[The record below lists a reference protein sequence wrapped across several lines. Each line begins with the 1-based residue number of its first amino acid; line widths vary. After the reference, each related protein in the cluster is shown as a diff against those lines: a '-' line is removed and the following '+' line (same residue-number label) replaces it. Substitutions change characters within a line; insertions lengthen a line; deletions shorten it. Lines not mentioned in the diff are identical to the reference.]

1 MIRKIT
7 FLLFLTAA
15 MLYTA
20 AVLAATPEQEREWRR
35 RTDSLLGKMTLR
47 EKIGQLNMLSGN
59 WTATGPVL
67 QGTDQE
73 ALLRE
78 GRLGAM
84 LNITGCR
91 NTRML
96 QQTALSSRLGIPLL
110 FGQDVIHGYKTIF
123 PVPLAQA
130 ASFDPEAVEAAA
142 RVAARET
149 AVSGIQWVFSP
160 MLDVARDPRWGR
172 VMEGP
177 GEDPH
182 VASEMARAMIRGYE
196 RPFADGLEVM
206 ACAKHFAAYGGAIG
220 GRDYNTVDVS
230 MQTLHNFYLPPF
242 RAAAEAGAGS
252 FMCSFNE
259 INGVPASADKYLYD
273 LLYGEWGF
281 DGIVVSDWGSIREM
295 VVHGYSRDRRQAA
308 EQAINAGVTIDMES
322 RCYTEH
328 LEELVAEGAVS
339 EATVDNAV
347 RRVLM
352 QKFRMGLFDDPFRY
366 CDDPARERRE
376 VLSEA
381 NLEVSRDMARKS
393 IVLLRN
399 EGGLLPLTAAPRT
412 IAVVGPLA
420 DSKRDMDGNWV
431 MSSLEPR
438 AVTLLEALRERY
450 PQAVIRCERGCGVT
464 GDDRSGFA
472 AAERAARGAD
482 LVVLAL
488 GETWNMSGEARSRG
502 DISLPGVQ
510 EELAMRI
517 YAANPRSVTLL
528 MGGRPM
534 IFEQI
539 AAHAPAV
546 LYCWWLGSGA
556 GRAMT
561 DVLTGDYNPSA
572 RLPMTF
578 PSHLGQI
585 PVYYNHKN
593 SGRPANDGG
602 GYSGRYL
609 DIGYKPRY
617 PFGYGLSYTTFRYD
631 DVQAETSDDGIRV
644 RLRLTNTG
652 GREGR
657 ELVQVYVRKRWGET
671 TRPVRELKA
680 FRQVALAPGESRGVV
695 LDIPRSELRYYG
707 ADGWQTGAGDY
718 RVIVGR
724 DAADTRAEVPLTLQ

>member
-15 MLYTA
+15 TLYTA

-182 VASEMARAMIRGYE
+182 VASEMARAMIRGYG

-295 VVHGYSRDRRQAA
+295 VVHGYSRDRKQAA

-322 RCYTEH
+322 RCYTEY

-352 QKFRMGLFDDPFRY
+352 QKFRMGLFDEPFRY

-464 GDDRSGFA
+464 GDDRSGFT

-631 DVQAETSDDGIRV
+631 DVRAATSGDGIRV

-652 GREGR
+652 SREGR
-657 ELVQVYVRKRWGET
+657 ELVQVYVRKLWGET

-680 FRQVALAPGESRGVV
+680 FRQVALAPGESREVV

-707 ADGWQTGAGDY
+707 ADGWQSGAGDY

>member
-1 MIRKIT
+1 MLRRTI
-7 FLLFLTAA
+7 LLAA
-15 MLYTA
+15 TLCVA
-20 AVLAATPEQEREWRR
+20 AAALAATPEQECDWLRR
-35 RTDSLLGKMTLR
+35 ADSLLGKMTLR

-67 QGTDQE
+67 QGADQE
-73 ALLRE
+73 TLLRE

-96 QQTALSSRLGIPLL
+96 QQTALASRLGIPLL

-130 ASFDPEAVEAAA
+130 ASFDPGAVEASA

-182 VASEMARAMIRGYE
+182 VASEMARAMIRGYQQ
-196 RPFADGLEVM
+196 PFSDGLEVM

-230 MQTLHNFYLPPF
+230 VQTLHNFYLPPF
-242 RAAAEAGAGS
+242 RAAVEAGAGS

-259 INGVPASADKYLYD
+259 INGVPASANKYLYD

-281 DGIVVSDWGSIREM
+281 DGVVVSDWGSIREM

-322 RCYTEH
+322 RCYPEY

-339 EATVDNAV
+339 VATIDNAV
-347 RRVLM
+347 RRVLV

-366 CDDPARERRE
+366 CDDPVREERE
-376 VLSEA
+376 VLSAA
-381 NLEVSRDMARKS
+381 NLEAARDMARKS

-412 IAVVGPLA
+412 IAVIGPLG

-431 MSSLEPR
+431 MNALEPR

-450 PQAVIRCERGCGVT
+450 PQAAIRCERGCEVT

-539 AAHAPAV
+539 ADHAPAV
-546 LYCWWLGSGA
+546 LYCWWLGSEA

-572 RLPMTF
+572 RLPMSF
-578 PSHLGQI
+578 PAHLGQI

-593 SGRPANDGG
+593 SGRPANDSG

-631 DVQAETSDDGIRV
+631 DVRAEASADGIRV

-652 GREGR
+652 RRAGR
-657 ELVQVYVRKRWGET
+657 ELVQVYVRKLWGET

-680 FRQVALAPGESRGVV
+680 FRQVALDAGAACEVV
-695 LDIPRSELRYYG
+695 LDIPRSDLRYYG

>member
-15 MLYTA
+15 TLYTT

-59 WTATGPVL
+59 WAATGPVL
-67 QGTDQE
+67 QDTDQE
-73 ALLRE
+73 VLLRE

-91 NTRML
+91 NTHLL

-130 ASFDPEAVEAAA
+130 ASFDPEAVEASA

-149 AVSGIQWVFSP
+149 SVSGIQWVFSP

-177 GEDPH
+177 GEDPY
-182 VASEMARAMIRGYE
+182 VASEMARAMIRGYG

-295 VVHGYSRDRRQAA
+295 VVHGYSRDRKQAA

-322 RCYTEH
+322 RCYTEY

-366 CDDPARERRE
+366 CDDPAREQRE

-431 MSSLEPR
+431 MNSLEPR

-546 LYCWWLGSGA
+546 LYCWWLGSEA

-609 DIGYKPRY
+609 DIDYKPRY

-631 DVQAETSDDGIRV
+631 DVQAETSGDGIRV

-652 GREGR
+652 SREGR

-695 LDIPRSELRYYG
+695 LDIPRSELRCYG
-707 ADGWQTGAGDY
+707 AGGWQTGAGDY

-724 DAADTRAEVPLTLQ
+724 DAADTRAEMPLTLQ

>member
-1 MIRKIT
+1 MLRKMI
-7 FLLFLTAA
+7 LLVAA
-15 MLYTA
+15 LCA
-20 AVLAATPEQEREWRR
+20 AASLLAANPAQEQEWLRK
-35 RTDSLLGKMTLR
+35 TDSLLQKMTLV

-59 WTATGPVL
+59 FTATGPVL
-67 QGTDQE
+67 QDTDQE

-78 GRLGAM
+78 GRLGSVF
-84 LNITGCR
+84 NITGCR

-130 ASFDPEAVEAAA
+130 ASFDPDAVEASA

-182 VASEMARAMIRGYE
+182 VASEMARAMIRGYQ
-196 RPFADGLEVM
+196 RPFDDGLQVM
-206 ACAKHFAAYGGAIG
+206 ACPKHFAAYSGAIG

-230 MQTLHNFYLPPF
+230 LQTLHNLYLPPF
-242 RAAAEAGAGS
+242 KAAAEAGAGS

-259 INGVPASADKYLYD
+259 VNGVPASANKYLYGQ
-273 LLYGEWGF
+273 LYGEWGF

-295 VVHGYSRDRRQAA
+295 VVHGYSRDRKQAA
-308 EQAINAGVTIDMES
+308 EQAINAGVTVDMES
-322 RCYTEH
+322 RCYPDF
-328 LEELVAEGAVS
+328 LEELVREGAVS
-339 EATVDNAV
+339 ENTVDQAV

-352 QKFRMGLFDDPFRY
+352 RKFRMGLFDDPFRY
-366 CDDPARERRE
+366 CADSLREERE
-376 VLSEA
+376 VLSER
-381 NLEVSRDMARKS
+381 NLETSRDMARKS

-399 EGGLLPLTAAPRT
+399 ENGLLPLTAAPRT
-412 IAVVGPLA
+412 IAVIGPLA

-431 MSSLEPR
+431 MVSLKPR
-438 AVTLLEALRERY
+438 AVTLVEALRERY
-450 PQAVIRCERGCGVT
+450 PQAEIRLERGCGVT
-464 GDDRSGFA
+464 GSDCSGFA
-472 AAERAARGAD
+472 AAEKAARGAD

-488 GETWNMSGEARSRG
+488 GETWEMSGEARSRG

-517 YAANPRSVTLL
+517 YAVNPRSVTLL
-528 MGGRPM
+528 MAGRPM
-534 IFEQI
+534 IFERI
-539 AAHAPAV
+539 AHRAPAV
-546 LYCWWLGSGA
+546 LYCWWLGSEA

-561 DVLTGDYNPSA
+561 DVLAGDWNPSA
-572 RLPMTF
+572 RLPMSF
-578 PSHLGQI
+578 PSHPGQI

-593 SGRPANDGG
+593 TGRPANDSVY
-602 GYSGRYL
+602 YSGRYI
-609 DIGYKPRY
+609 DIDYKPRY

-631 DVQAETSDDGIRV
+631 DMRAEAVGDGIRV
-644 RLRLTNTG
+644 TLRLTNTG
-652 GREGR
+652 SREGS
-657 ELVQVYVRKRWGET
+657 ELVQVYVRKLWGET

-680 FRQVALAPGESRGVV
+680 FRQIRLAPGESREVV
-695 LDIPRSELRYYG
+695 MEIPRAELRYYG
-707 ADGWQTGAGDY
+707 ADSWQSGAGDY
-718 RVIVGR
+718 RVTVGR
-724 DAADTRAEVPLTLQ
+724 NAVDTRAEFPLTLR

>member
-15 MLYTA
+15 TLYTA

-59 WTATGPVL
+59 WAATGPVL
-67 QGTDQE
+67 QDTDQE

-78 GRLGAM
+78 GRQGAM

-91 NTRML
+91 NTHML

-182 VASEMARAMIRGYE
+182 VASEMARAMIRGYG

-295 VVHGYSRDRRQAA
+295 VVHGYSRDRKQAA

-322 RCYTEH
+322 RCYTEY

-352 QKFRMGLFDDPFRY
+352 RKFRMGLFDDPFRY
-366 CDDPARERRE
+366 CDDPVRERRE

-464 GDDRSGFA
+464 GDDRSGFT

-546 LYCWWLGSGA
+546 LCCWWLGSEA

-609 DIGYKPRY
+609 DIDYKPRY

-631 DVQAETSDDGIRV
+631 DVRAETSGDGIRV

-652 GREGR
+652 SREGR
-657 ELVQVYVRKRWGET
+657 ELVQVYVRKLWGET

-680 FRQVALAPGESRGVV
+680 FRQVALAPGESREVV

-707 ADGWQTGAGDY
+707 ADGWQSGAGDY

>member
-15 MLYTA
+15 TLYTA

-59 WTATGPVL
+59 WAATGPVL

-242 RAAAEAGAGS
+242 RAAVEAGADS

-295 VVHGYSRDRRQAA
+295 VVHGYSRDRKQAA

-322 RCYTEH
+322 RCYTEY

-352 QKFRMGLFDDPFRY
+352 QKFRMGLFDEPFRY
-366 CDDPARERRE
+366 CDDPVRERRE

-464 GDDRSGFA
+464 GDDRSGFT

-546 LYCWWLGSGA
+546 LCCWWLGSEA

-609 DIGYKPRY
+609 DIDYKPRY

-631 DVQAETSDDGIRV
+631 DVRAETSGDGIRV

-652 GREGR
+652 SREGR
-657 ELVQVYVRKRWGET
+657 ELVQVYVRKLWGET

-680 FRQVALAPGESRGVV
+680 FRQVALAPGESREVV

-707 ADGWQTGAGDY
+707 ADGWQSGAGDY

>member
-15 MLYTA
+15 TLYTA
-20 AVLAATPEQEREWRR
+20 AVLAATPEQEREWHR

-295 VVHGYSRDRRQAA
+295 VVHGYSRDRKQAA

-322 RCYTEH
+322 RCCTEY

-366 CDDPARERRE
+366 CDDPVRERRE

-617 PFGYGLSYTTFRYD
+617 PFAYGLSYTTFRYD
-631 DVQAETSDDGIRV
+631 DVRAETSGDGIRV

-652 GREGR
+652 SREGR

-680 FRQVALAPGESRGVV
+680 FRQVALAPGESREVV
-695 LDIPRSELRYYG
+695 LDIPRSDLRYYG
-707 ADGWQTGAGDY
+707 AGGWQSGAGDY
-718 RVIVGR
+718 CVIVGR